1 MHLIAKAYSLKTN
14 FHIITLSFFSLIIC
28 NLCAAQVPGNEKKVI
43 IASKILAVNISV
55 TTYDSAPEIEIK
67 PFVYITD
74 GQKMIEN
81 GTLDIIKELTIKG
94 QIPKANYVFV
104 STIDAKTNEDKR
116 NTYFFCNE
124 KYMQFFEKE
133 LAPTIESQ
141 LSRKL
146 KPKERS
152 LIGISFGG
160 LNAVYFSGKT
170 ELFQNYALLS
180 PITYPC
186 KEALSS
192 IAFSE
197 NENLNIFISTGK
209 NDAENYVGPLTQ
221 LYKSKG
227 YTVENLETE
236 GAHDFDN
243 WNGQMEQVLNKLLK

>member
-1 MHLIAKAYSLKTN
+1 MHLIVKAYSLKTN
-14 FHIITLSFFSLIIC
+14 FHIITLSFFSLIMC
-28 NLCAAQVPGNEKKVI
+28 NLCAAQVPDNEKKVI
-43 IASKILAVNISV
+43 IASKILAENISI

-104 STIDAKTNEDKR
+104 STIDAKTSQDKR

-170 ELFQNYALLS
+170 E
-180 PITYPC
+180 
-186 KEALSS
+186 ALSS

-236 GAHDFDN
+236 GAHDFNN
-243 WNGQMEQVLNKLLK
+243 WNGQMEQMLNKLLK